1 MTTDPLL
8 DKYSAELVEELLNNS
23 SKEGGELWFT
33 IIRRKMKRAMEAM
46 GITDE
51 NENQLEAQRTHEL
64 RTENRSRHIRRRSAG
79 A

>member
-1 MTTDPLL
+1 MNTGPLL

-46 GITDE
+46 EKVRTIKVS
-51 NENQLEAQRTHEL
+51 NE
-64 RTENRSRHIRRRSAG
+64 RRM
-79 A
+79 